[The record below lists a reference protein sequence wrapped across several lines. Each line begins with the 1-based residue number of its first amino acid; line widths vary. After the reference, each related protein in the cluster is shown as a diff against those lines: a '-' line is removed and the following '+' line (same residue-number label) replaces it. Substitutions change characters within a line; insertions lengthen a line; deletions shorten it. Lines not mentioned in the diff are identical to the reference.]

1 MHNELE
7 QFEDWLPWYVN
18 GTLGASER
26 ATMDAYLAQH
36 PEARQEVTFYA
47 RMGETMKRRMEKVP
61 ADIGLAKTLARIEL
75 ERQKS
80 TVKPATTE
88 VQGGLLSK
96 LLGGGWMKPALAL
109 SAAVILGQSVLL
121 VQQRQDATQYR
132 GTATS
137 APVKADGAYL
147 RVVFKANATEGEIR
161 LLLASTEAWVAGGPG
176 LAGEYFLRFAPDKVQ
191 AAETAL
197 RASGLTSEIAPV
209 ADVPAPPQ

>member
-1 MHNELE
+1 MRNELE

-18 GTLGASER
+18 GTLGAKER
-26 ATMDAYLAQH
+26 ATMEAYLATH

-61 ADIGLAKTLARIEL
+61 ADIGLAKTLARIEQ

-80 TVKPATTE
+80 AVKHAAVET
-88 VQGGLLSK
+88 GGGFLSK

-121 VQQRQDATQYR
+121 VQQRHEGTQYR
-132 GTATS
+132 GGATAP
-137 APVKADGAYL
+137 AQADGAYL

-176 LAGEYFLRFAPDKVQ
+176 MSGEYFLRLSPAKVQ
-191 AAETAL
+191 AAEAAL
-197 RASGLTSEIAPV
+197 RASGLVSEITPV
-209 ADVPAPPQ
+209 ATVPAPPQ

>member
-18 GTLGASER
+18 GTLGAKER
-26 ATMDAYLAQH
+26 AAMDAYLAQH

-61 ADIGLAKTLARIEL
+61 ADIGLAKTLARIEQ

-80 TVKPATTE
+80 TVETPSPEAG
-88 VQGGLLSK
+88 QSFLAR

-121 VQQRQDATQYR
+121 VQQRGEVTQYR
-132 GTATS
+132 GATTVP
-137 APVKADGAYL
+137 AKVDGAYL

-176 LAGEYFLRFAPDKVQ
+176 VAGEYFLRFTPDKVQ
-191 AAETAL
+191 AAEAAL

-209 ADVPAPPQ
+209 ANVPAPPQ

>member
-18 GTLGASER
+18 GTLGAKER
-26 ATMDAYLAQH
+26 AAMDAYLAQH

-61 ADIGLAKTLARIEL
+61 ADIGLAKTLARIDQES
-75 ERQKS
+75 QKS
-80 TVKPATTE
+80 AVKPAAPE
-88 VQGGLLSK
+88 AGPSFFSR

-121 VQQRQDATQYR
+121 VQQRDAATQYR
-132 GTATS
+132 GAVTS
-137 APVKADGAYL
+137 PAKADGAYL

-176 LAGEYFLRFAPDKVQ
+176 MAGEYFLRFQPAKVQ
-191 AAETAL
+191 AAEAAL
-197 RASGLTSEIAPV
+197 RASGLASEITPV
-209 ADVPAPPQ
+209 ATVPAPPQ

>member
-18 GTLGASER
+18 GTLGAKER
-26 ATMDAYLAQH
+26 AAMDAYLAAH

-61 ADIGLAKTLARIEL
+61 ADIGLGKTLARIEQ

-80 TVKPATTE
+80 AVKPAAAETR
-88 VQGGLLSK
+88 GGWLSK

-121 VQQRQDATQYR
+121 VQQRQEGTTYR
-132 GTATS
+132 GATT
-137 APVKADGAYL
+137 APVQVDGAYL

-176 LAGEYFLRFAPDKVQ
+176 MSGEYFLRLSPAKVQ
-191 AAETAL
+191 AAEAAL
-197 RASGLTSEIAPV
+197 RASGLVSEIAPV
-209 ADVPAPPQ
+209 ATVPAPPQ